1 MHKEK
6 YDLKLRNIFLQVF
19 FRPGKFAEFDQMLRS
34 DPENLRRLVAKVKKW
49 ILCSYWKKGQW
60 CALSV
65 IKLKNKII
73 YRREALI
80 VIQKSVRM
88 HLARRRHA
96 PRYKGILRLKKL
108 QAQIEEIGVMASK
121 LKVSSSS
128 VFSFPIHG
136 VFGLSDNWDFRSGA
150 QSYS

>member
-1 MHKEK
+1 MIFYILFFLCLEK

-108 QAQIEEIGVMASK
+108 QAQIGDRKTSRSENYWEYQRKCPEIYEI
-121 LKVSSSS
+121 LK
-128 VFSFPIHG
+128 I
-136 VFGLSDNWDFRSGA
+136 
-150 QSYS
+150 